1 MYFAVLDGCYVC
13 LDDMFVICFTMHIQS
28 YLLYCPA
35 MQLKQYKELLYADAL
50 QNVEIKMISPKCS
63 VNKWNGLYKM
73 KEDTHDVKE

>member
-1 MYFAVLDGCYVC
+1 
-13 LDDMFVICFTMHIQS
+13 
-28 YLLYCPA
+28 

-50 QNVEIKMISPKCS
+50 QNVEIKMISPKCA